1 MSALTVCVVMF
12 SLLIV
17 LIYLRVPVSYSLGFA
32 VLPILILTPRI
43 TPVML
48 LHRMMVQYGSF
59 ILIAIPFFLL
69 AANIMNDSGIT
80 KKLMR
85 FSRSIVG
92 SLPGGTGHVNVLVSM
107 LFAGISGSSNADAA
121 GIGGVL
127 IPAMIKE
134 GYDRNFTVA
143 VTACS
148 AVMGNI
154 IPPSIIMIVWGG
166 IMSTSVSG
174 LFLAGF
180 IPGVMIACFQM
191 IIVLIYAR
199 KRKYKTISKFSFKGV
214 LTSFKD
220 SLLALFT
227 PVIIIGGIVGGF
239 VTPTEASLIAV
250 IYSFILGV
258 IIYRTIPLKKISP
271 ALLKTA
277 KLASLVLF
285 AVGTASIYA
294 WVLAYFNI
302 PQFLVDVLGSLT
314 TSPTAMLFIFVIIFL
329 IIGTF
334 MDAVPAI
341 VVLGPLLKP
350 LAEHVGIHPLHFGIV
365 GVMALA
371 FGLVTPP
378 YGLCLLITSEIAG
391 INCMSALKEVGA
403 FLSVMLL
410 VLIIII
416 LFPGITLWVPKLF
429 MPGLFM

>member
-1 MSALTVCVVMF
+1 MSPLIVVIVMF
-12 SLLIV
+12 SLL
-17 LIYLRVPVSYSLGFA
+17 LILIFLRIPVSFA
-32 VLPILILTPRI
+32 LAFSVLPILLFTPRV
-43 TPVML
+43 TPIML

-59 ILIAIPFFLL
+59 ILVAIPFFLL
-69 AANIMNDSGIT
+69 AANVMNDSGIT

-85 FSRSIVG
+85 FSLSIVG

-134 GYDRNFTVA
+134 GYDKNFTVA

-166 IMSTSVSG
+166 VMSTSVSG

-180 IPGVMIACFQM
+180 IPGVMIAGFQM
-191 IIVLIYAR
+191 ILVLIYAR
-199 KRKYKTISKFSFKGV
+199 KRYYKTISKFSFKEI
-214 LTSFKD
+214 LMSFKD
-220 SLLALFT
+220 SILALFS
-227 PVIIIGGIVGGF
+227 PVIIVGGIVLGI
-239 VTPTEASLIAV
+239 VTPTEASFIAV
-250 IYSFILGV
+250 VYSLILGV
-258 IIYRTIPLKKISP
+258 IIYRTIPIKKVSP
-271 ALLKTA
+271 ILLKTA

-302 PQFLVDVLGSLT
+302 PQFLVNVLGSLT
-314 TSPTAMLFIFVIIFL
+314 TSPTIMLFIVTIIFL
-329 IIGTF
+329 IVGTF

-350 LAEHVGIHPLHFGIV
+350 LTEHVGINPLHFGIV

-378 YGLCLLITSEIAG
+378 YGLCLLIASEIAG